1 MRGSDLSPQTPGR
14 WPKSAALSGDDE
26 ESQNRQHNVRD
37 EGRRKWLALHLLD
50 IGKDALLVL
59 VFVFHLSNFGRDTF
73 ELGIELVDNR
83 LPLST
88 MASDVDG
95 FGGKSQIEPSYSSY
109 LLRRGG
115 WRAEPDK
122 ARKAIGCVLTVMS
135 RNIHRMSPKTK
146 CAGEFQGAWPG
157 LTSANLISF
166 ARIGAHTIRAEKV
179 K

>member
-1 MRGSDLSPQTPGR
+1 MRGSDLSPQTSGR
-14 WPKSAALSGDDE
+14 WPKSAALSGDDD

-88 MASDVDG
+88 IASDVDG
-95 FGGKSQIEPSYSSY
+95 FRANSQLEPSCSC
-109 LLRRGG
+109 LLR
-115 WRAEPDK
+115 
-122 ARKAIGCVLTVMS
+122 
-135 RNIHRMSPKTK
+135 
-146 CAGEFQGAWPG
+146 
-157 LTSANLISF
+157 
-166 ARIGAHTIRAEKV
+166 
-179 K
+179 

>member
-26 ESQNRQHNVRD
+26 ESRNHQHNVRD

-83 LPLST
+83 LLLRIG
-88 MASDVDG
+88 ASDVDG
-95 FGGKSQIEPSYSSY
+95 LRGKVAARAFILFLSVSMRRVACRTGQSTQSDRLRSHSYVKEHSSDVAEDKMRWGISGRLARSNEREPNQLRAHRSSHD
-109 LLRRGG
+109 RT
-115 WRAEPDK
+115 EK
-122 ARKAIGCVLTVMS
+122 AK
-135 RNIHRMSPKTK
+135 
-146 CAGEFQGAWPG
+146 
-157 LTSANLISF
+157 
-166 ARIGAHTIRAEKV
+166 
-179 K
+179 